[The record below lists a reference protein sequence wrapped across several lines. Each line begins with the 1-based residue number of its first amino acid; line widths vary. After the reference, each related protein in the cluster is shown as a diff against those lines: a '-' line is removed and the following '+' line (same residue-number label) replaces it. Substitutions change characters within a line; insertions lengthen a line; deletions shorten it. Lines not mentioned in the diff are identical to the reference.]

1 MKQLGCMH
9 AIHTVMMVKGPHYY
23 DFSGEAK
30 RDLLVL
36 FPGVCN
42 GEEYTSWH

>member
-1 MKQLGCMH
+1 MTQLGCMN
-9 AIHTVMMVKGPHYY
+9 AIHTVRMVKGPHHY
-23 DFSGEAK
+23 DFSREAK

-42 GEEYTSWH
+42 GEGYTSWH